1 MNKVLIQIGRDT
13 FEILKIDLSTHRST
27 LEELSSLAIS
37 CYYWNTDKY
46 HNANEKTLMNSD
58 PIKKSIWITPQ
69 AYKMLQED
77 ANKIGLSISKLAD
90 FSIQEHYKIINRKRD
105 Y

>member
-27 LEELSSLAIS
+27 IEELSSLAIS
-37 CYYWNTDKY
+37 CYYWNTDK
-46 HNANEKTLMNSD
+46 HHPIEEKKLMNSD

-69 AYKMLQED
+69 AYKMLQND
-77 ANKIGLSISKLAD
+77 AMKTELPISKLAD
-90 FSIQEHYKIINRKRD
+90 FAIQEHYKVVNRKGD
-105 Y
+105 